1 MEHETFL
8 SLLRDPSH
16 WEFEI
21 FLMILFDGILGGLV
35 WGLLLGPWVKKKLK
49 HHVTDDEKIARLQ
62 KQVRRLRHKVR
73 RFELEQGECPC
84 HGSSAV
90 EISATEF
97 EQQCEKRLAK
107 KLEVTIDDVLASRQT

>member
-49 HHVTDDEKIARLQ
+49 HHVSDDEKIERLE
-62 KQVRRLRHKVR
+62 KQVRRLQHKVR
-73 RFELEQGECPC
+73 RFEIEQGECPC
-84 HGSSAV
+84 P
-90 EISATEF
+90 E
-97 EQQCEKRLAK
+97 CEKRLAK
-107 KLEVTIDDVLASRQT
+107 KLEVTIDDVLAVRQT